1 MSPSVGANRRVN
13 PAPKK
18 ARLGKG
24 LGALLGEYMEDTPR
38 REAQP
43 IAVKSIGPNPQQPR
57 KIFSDEELTELAQS
71 IKENGLLQPLLVRPA
86 PASPGRYELVAGER
100 RLRAVQK
107 LGWTE
112 VAAVTRDVDDD
123 TLLVLALV
131 ENLQREAL
139 NPMEEAEGYQIL
151 MDNHGLSHKQIGR
164 SVGKSRSTV
173 ANMVRLL
180 QLPAPVRR
188 HVERGSLTSG
198 HARALLM
205 MGHQA
210 KMVELAR
217 RAIIEGWSVREMER
231 YAGIDSGKKPTK
243 SKNKNSRRRDPLLQ
257 ALEEDLRATLETKA
271 SVKLRRGGSGVIEIP
286 FRDHED
292 FERVFQAITG
302 REASEV
308 VS

>member
-1 MSPSVGANRRVN
+1 MS

-24 LGALLGEYMEDTPR
+24 LSALLGEYVDDEPR
-38 REAQP
+38 RDAQL

-57 KIFSDEELTELAQS
+57 RIFSNEELAELAQS
-71 IKENGLLQPLLVRPA
+71 IKENGLLQPLLLRPA
-86 PASPGRYELVAGER
+86 PGSPGKYELVAGER

-107 LGWTE
+107 LGWKE
-112 VAAVTRDVDDD
+112 VPAVTREVDDD

-139 NPMEEAEGYQIL
+139 NPMEEAEGYQVL
-151 MDNHGLSHKQIGR
+151 MDQHGLGHAQIGR

-180 QLPAPVRR
+180 HLPAPVRKY
-188 HVERGSLTSG
+188 VEAGSLTSG
-198 HARALLM
+198 HARALLTLE
-205 MGHQA
+205 HQA
-210 KMVELAR
+210 EMVTLAKK
-217 RAIIEGWSVREMER
+217 AIKEAWSVREMEEH
-231 YAGIDSGKKPTK
+231 AGVDSGKKARR
-243 SKNKNSRRRDPLLQ
+243 SKRRTSKRRDPVLQ
-257 ALEEDLRATLETKA
+257 TLEEDLRAVLATKA
-271 SVKLRRGGSGVIEIP
+271 NVRLRRGGSGVIEIP

-292 FERVFQAITG
+292 FERVFHVITG